1 MRAILLDSLQA
12 RTTAKKYIDQAA
24 DGQEVRIVSPD
35 KSRDQEEKYHA
46 MLADIARQCQHLNAN
61 LDLDTWKRLCIDQ
74 FKRDTLKDPECCA
87 RYWARHQLTV
97 MPSLDG
103 SAVIM
108 LGEQSRRFPKG
119 VATVFIEWLMAF
131 AAERNVVLSDPTE
144 VPLSAYSE
152 S

>member
-1 MRAILLDSLQA
+1 MIVVTLDSPTSRAKAKRAID
-12 RTTAKKYIDQAA
+12 AA
-24 DGQEVRIVSPD
+24 VDGLEMRIVAPD

-46 MLADIARQCQHLNAN
+46 MLGDIAKQCQHLNMR

-74 FKRDTLKDPECCA
+74 FKRDTLKEPVCCA
-87 RYWARHQLTV
+87 QYWARHQLSV

-119 VATVFIEWLMAF
+119 VATVFIEWLHAF
-131 AAERNVVLSDPTE
+131 GGEREVVWSDPTV
-144 VPLSAYSE
+144 VPVEAYVA
-152 S
+152 